1 MLALVALGA
10 ATAATLRV
18 HPPASAPWL
27 MLAAIGGLFALY
39 FGAAHLVLRCPQRF
53 GVQLAVVGGAA
64 LQAIAVQV
72 APRNTDD
79 YLRYA
84 WDGRVQAAGISP
96 YRYPPGAP
104 ELAFLR
110 DDWLFDGTEPLLNHP
125 SSSTIYP
132 PVAQAWFWLVHVVSG
147 GAGRQVPMQLGMALL
162 AVATAVA
169 IVVVLRRTGGDQR
182 LVVWWAWCPTVVL
195 EAGNNAHIDVL
206 AAMLTV
212 VALGALALRRWSSG
226 GVLLGLAVATKV
238 LPLLVAAAVSPRR
251 SLRVGIAA
259 ALAVAA
265 VYLPHV
271 IALGGVPT
279 GFLGGYL
286 DEESL
291 GRFRLLKA
299 VLPDGG
305 PVTAAALLILAAT
318 AVLVWR
324 HADRTEA
331 AGRPLQPWHGAAVM
345 VGISFIVLTPSYSWY
360 ALVLVPL
367 VALGA
372 RPAWLWVVAA
382 GYPVYSGEA
391 LPTGLQG
398 TRVVSYGLAALL
410 VAAAYA
416 YGSRPAAGRGRRP

>member
-1 MLALVALGA
+1 V
-10 ATAATLRV
+10 
-18 HPPASAPWL
+18 
-27 MLAAIGGLFALY
+27 
-39 FGAAHLVLRCPQRF
+39 GAAHLVLRCPQRF

-96 YRYPPGAP
+96 YRYPPGAA

-110 DDWLFDGTEPLLNHP
+110 DDWLFDGAEPLLNHP

-132 PVAQAWFWLVHVVSG
+132 PVAQAWFWMVHVVSG

-206 AAMLTV
+206 AALLTV

-238 LPLLVAAAVSPRR
+238 LPLLVAAAVPPRR

-265 VYLPHV
+265 VYLPHA

-324 HADRTEA
+324 HADRTE
-331 AGRPLQPWHGAAVM
+331 GV
-345 VGISFIVLTPSYSWY
+345 SFVVLTPSYSWY

-416 YGSRPAAGRGRRP
+416 YGSRPAARRGRRP